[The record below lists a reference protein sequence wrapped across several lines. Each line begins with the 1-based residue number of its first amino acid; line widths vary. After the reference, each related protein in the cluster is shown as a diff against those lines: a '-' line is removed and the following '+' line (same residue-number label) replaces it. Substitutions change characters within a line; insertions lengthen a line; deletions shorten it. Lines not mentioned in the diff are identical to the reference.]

1 MVLASSGTEEFFMYL
16 PASFKEE
23 RVPVLHDAIRNI
35 KLGTLITLGSEG
47 IEASPLPMLVDPEP
61 GPFGT
66 LYGHLARAN
75 PQWKRAASEPEALV
89 TFLGPNAYV
98 TPSWYETKRET
109 GKVVPTWNYIT
120 IHAYGSPRFIQDR
133 DELLGI
139 VTRLTNRH
147 ESERKQPWAVTDA
160 PADYIDGMLKAIVG
174 FALPITR
181 LEGKWKLSQNR
192 NAADIAGVR
201 AGHAAEQGETA
212 AALAE
217 AMAEL

>member
-1 MVLASSGTEEFFMYL
+1 MYL

-23 RVPVLHDAIRNI
+23 RVPVLHEAIRKI
-35 KLGTLITLGSEG
+35 KVGTLVTLGSEG
-47 IEASPLPMLVDPEP
+47 LEASPLPMLIDPEP
-61 GPFGT
+61 APFGT

-75 PQWKRAASEPEALV
+75 PQWKRAATTPESLV

-98 TPSWYETKRET
+98 TPSWYEAKREH

-120 IHAYGSPRFIQDR
+120 IHAYGTPRFIEDR
-133 DELLGI
+133 DALLGI
-139 VTRLTNRH
+139 VTRLTNTH
-147 ESERKQPWAVTDA
+147 EGERQQPWAVTDA
-160 PADYIDGMLKAIVG
+160 PADYIEGMLKAIIG

-201 AGHAAEQGETA
+201 EGYATAEGETA
-212 AALAE
+212 AALAA
-217 AMAEL
+217 AMRGL

>member
-1 MVLASSGTEEFFMYL
+1 MYL
-16 PASFKEE
+16 PASFKED
-23 RVPVLHDAIRNI
+23 RVPVLHDAIRSI
-35 KLGTLITLGSEG
+35 KVGTLITLGSEG
-47 IEASPLPMLVDPEP
+47 LEASHLPMLIDPEP
-61 GPFGT
+61 APYGT

-75 PQWKRAASEPEALV
+75 PQWKRAAAAPEALI

-98 TPSWYETKRET
+98 TPSWYAAKKEH

-120 IHAYGSPRFIQDR
+120 VHATGTPRFIQDR

-139 VTRLTNRH
+139 VTRLTTTH
-147 ESERKQPWAVTDA
+147 ESARAAPWAVTDA

-192 NAADIAGVR
+192 NPADIAGVR
-201 AGHAAEQGETA
+201 DGLGQEPGEDA
-212 AALAE
+212 AAMVE
-217 AMAEL
+217 AMAGF

>member
-1 MVLASSGTEEFFMYL
+1 MYL
-16 PASFKEE
+16 PASFKED
-23 RVPVLHDAIRNI
+23 RVSVLHEAIRSI
-35 KLGTLITLGSEG
+35 KIGTLVTLSGEG
-47 IEASPLPMLVDPEP
+47 LEASHLPMLIDPEP
-61 GPFGT
+61 APFGT
-66 LYGHLARAN
+66 LYGHFARAN
-75 PQWKRAASEPEALV
+75 PQWKRAPASPEALV

-120 IHAYGSPRFIQDR
+120 VHAYGTPRFIQDR
-133 DELLGI
+133 EGLLDI
-139 VTRLTNRH
+139 VTRLTTTH
-147 ESERKQPWAVTDA
+147 ESGRAAPWAVTDA

-192 NAADIAGVR
+192 NPADIAGVR
-201 AGHAAEQGETA
+201 EGHKQELGDDA

-217 AMAEL
+217 AMNAL

>member
-1 MVLASSGTEEFFMYL
+1 MYL

-35 KLGTLITLGSEG
+35 KVGTLITLGGEG
-47 IEASPLPMLVDPEP
+47 LEASHLPMLIDPEP
-61 GPFGT
+61 APFGT
-66 LYGHLARAN
+66 LIGHLARAN
-75 PQWKRAASEPEALV
+75 PQWKRAAAAPESLV

-120 IHAYGSPRFIQDR
+120 VHATGTPRFIEDR
-133 DELLGI
+133 DELLDI
-139 VTRLTNRH
+139 VTRLTKTH
-147 ESERKQPWAVTDA
+147 ESARKAPWAVTDA
-160 PADYIDGMLKAIVG
+160 PADYIEGMLKAIVG

-192 NAADIAGVR
+192 NPADIAGVR
-201 AGHAAEQGETA
+201 EGTAAEPGDNA
-212 AALAE
+212 AALAA
-217 AMAEL
+217 AMADL